1 MKAPNAVIRFVGFI
15 ALCGLVTFPPTC
27 VADVAEDYFTDVWTS
42 ENGLPDSSVTAIAQT
57 PDGYLWI
64 GTYNGLVR
72 FDGVRFVAF
81 DPANTPELTHAR
93 IRKLFVDSRGT
104 LWINTYDGS
113 LTTLRHATFALER
126 RNTRS
131 SEAEMTLVSS
141 SSNRVIFL
149 TSRGSLLCKPLTV
162 LAGQGWEELASPGR
176 GLGALCCEDGQG
188 TIWYRDPTRH
198 LWRLA
203 GGQFE
208 PVPEAAGFKAQDVN
222 CLVTDPHDRLW
233 VATDQEIAA
242 WDGTGF
248 QSQSPTNAEPPLGVT
263 YISPASDGHVWMVAN
278 GNVGEVADRHWLLRP
293 DVTRSIFR
301 ANPGRIGAQEDHHGG
316 MWFYSFGGGLL
327 HVDAAGEVRQLTSKD
342 GFPGD
347 RVNCFFEDREGN
359 WWAGLEAEGLV
370 RLRERQFHTV
380 TSGDVALAKA
390 AKSVCQDADGTIWI
404 GKLSGGLDCWHEGTN
419 TNLAVV
425 AGTPQ
430 GSVFCVCPDAAGRLW
445 VSAGDEDLFVRDGGE
460 FKRVTPVVH
469 GVKAILA
476 DHAGR
481 VWFGTTSGLFFADRQ
496 SPDEIQPF
504 KEITRRNVRALPEDR
519 AGVLWAGTGN
529 GELYRIAGNTV
540 TSFRPTDDQES
551 GAIWSVLADEDGTVW
566 VGTFRGGLLRF
577 RDGQFTR
584 YSKKDGLPD
593 NVICQILDDGR
604 GNLWLGSHQGIFRV
618 GKSVLNDMA
627 QGHTGFITCVAYGR
641 SDGLPSLECSG
652 GYRPAA
658 WRGRDGRLWFTT
670 AKGAAWIQPEEIRTN
685 LMTPLVVIEE
695 ALVDDQVKSMAKTG
709 ETNSPLNNLPPAM
722 LKIPPGRHQFEFRY
736 TGLSLVS
743 PDRIQFRYRLE
754 GADADWIQAGTR
766 RFAHYNFLPPG
777 DYRFH
782 VIACNS
788 DGVWNEAGS
797 VLAVKILPHVYETW
811 WFRVL
816 AGLVVLGVVAG
827 TVRHTATRRLHRK
840 MEQLERQQAVERE
853 RARIAKDIH
862 DDLGASLTLIAVLG
876 DLAQKEKAVE
886 RIEKMS
892 STARQAVKSL
902 DEIVWAVNPRND
914 TLAHLIDYTGQFT
927 TDYLRDAGIRC
938 LLDVPEQT
946 PVREVP
952 SNVRHNVFLAVKE
965 ALQNIVKHAR
975 ATEVWLRVSTIPLGL
990 RIVIEDNGC
999 GFEGQSPDAWA
1010 DGLGNMRQR
1019 LTEIGGECRVQSR
1032 VGAGTIITIEFPWPH
1047 GGGGGSYLYPITN
1060 GRTSP

>member
-1 MKAPNAVIRFVGFI
+1 MIRHWFFAGMAV
-15 ALCGLVTFPPTC
+15 GLLLRAGC
-27 VADVAEDYFTDVWTS
+27 VVEAATADYLVDAWDTEH
-42 ENGLPDSSVTAIAQT
+42 NLPDSSVTAITQT

-64 GTYNGLVR
+64 GTYNGLAR
-72 FDGVRFVAF
+72 FDGVRFVTF

-93 IRKLFVDSRGT
+93 IRKLFVDRRGT
-104 LWINTYDGS
+104 LWINTFDGS
-113 LTTLRHATFALER
+113 LTTLRHGTFALER

-149 TSRGSLLCKPLTV
+149 TSRGGLLRKPLTAP
-162 LAGQGWEELASPGR
+162 AGAGWEELSPPSR
-176 GLGALCCEDGQG
+176 GPGTLCCEDDKGAV
-188 TIWYRDPTRH
+188 WYRDTNRR

-203 GGQFE
+203 GDRFE
-208 PVPEAAGFKAQDVN
+208 PLPDTAGFGEQGIN
-222 CLVTDPHDRLW
+222 CLVTDPRGRLW
-233 VATDQEIAA
+233 VATDEEIAV
-242 WDGTGF
+242 WDGTRF
-248 QSQSPTNAEPPLGVT
+248 QIDTPTDAGPPQGVT
-263 YISPASDGHVWMVAN
+263 FISVTADGQVWMVAN
-278 GNVGEVADRHWLLRP
+278 GNVCEAADRRWIIRS
-293 DVTRSIFR
+293 DAARSIFKG
-301 ANPGRIGAQEDHHGG
+301 NPGRIGALEDHHGG
-316 MWFYSFGGGLL
+316 LWFYSFGSGLL
-327 HVDAAGEVRQLTSKD
+327 HVDAAGEIRQLTSRD
-342 GFPGD
+342 GFPGE

-380 TSGDVALAKA
+380 VARNMALARA
-390 AKSVCQDADGTIWI
+390 AKSVCQDSNGTVWI
-404 GKLSGGLDCWHEGTN
+404 GTLSGGLGCWREGN
-419 TNLAVV
+419 YTNLTIVER
-425 AGTPQ
+425 TPQ
-430 GSVFCVCPDAAGRLW
+430 GSVFCLCPDASGRLW
-445 VSAGDEDLFVRDGGE
+445 ASAGDEDLFVREGAE
-460 FKRVTPVVH
+460 FKRVSPVVH
-469 GVKAILA
+469 GVKAILT

-481 VWFGTTSGLFFADRQ
+481 VWFGTSGGLFFAEGG
-496 SPDEIQPF
+496 SPEKIQPF
-504 KEITRRNVRALPEDR
+504 KGITRRYVRALSEDKTG
-519 AGVLWAGTGN
+519 ALWAGTGN
-529 GELYRIAGNTV
+529 GDLYRIVSNTV
-540 TSFRPTDDQES
+540 TAFHPMDDQES

-593 NVICQILDDGR
+593 NVICQILDDGQ
-604 GNLWLGSHQGIFRV
+604 GYLWLGSHQGIFRV
-618 GKSVLNDMA
+618 DKSVLKDMA
-627 QGHTGFITCVAYGR
+627 QGKARFISCVAYGR

-652 GYRPAA
+652 GYQPAA
-658 WRGRDGRLWFTT
+658 WLGRDGRLWFTT
-670 AKGAAWIQPEEIRTN
+670 AKGATWIQPEEIRPN
-685 LMTPLVVIEE
+685 LMPPPVVIEE
-695 ALVDDQVKSMAKTG
+695 ALVDGQTKSVVKAG
-709 ETNSPLNNLPPAM
+709 ETSSALPGLPPAM
-722 LKIPPGRHQFEFRY
+722 LEVPPGKHQLEFRY

-788 DGVWNEAGS
+788 DGIWNEIGGAL
-797 VLAVKILPHVYETW
+797 VVKILPHVYERW

-816 AGLVVLGVVAG
+816 AGMVILSVVAG
-827 TVRHTATRRLHRK
+827 TVRHTVTRRLHRK
-840 MEQLERQQAVERE
+840 MEQLERQRAVERE

-862 DDLGASLTLIAVLG
+862 DDLGANLTLIAVLG
-876 DLAQKEKAVE
+876 DLAQKEKAGE

-914 TLAHLIDYTGQFT
+914 TLAHLIDYTGQFA

-938 LLDVPEQT
+938 LLDVPEQI
-946 PVREVP
+946 PAREVP

-975 ATEVWLRVSTIPLGL
+975 ATEVWLRVSAIPDGL
-990 RIVIEDNGC
+990 RLVIEDNGC
-999 GFEGQSPDAWA
+999 GFGGPSPDAWA

-1032 VGAGTIITIEFPWPH
+1032 VGTGTVITLEFPWPP
-1047 GGGGGSYLYPITN
+1047 G
-1060 GRTSP
+1060 